1 MGGADVANKIIGLVL
16 SAIAGVISF
25 FLKRT
30 IDRVDQ
36 NEKAIAA
43 IRDGFAKRTEL
54 EKIEAY
60 SASAMS
66 KMEARMNERLDSID
80 SELKAVRTQY
90 ITKDEFVTQIAKLT
104 AQNDRIYDM
113 LFDLARKG
121 GA

>member
-1 MGGADVANKIIGLVL
+1 MDGSDVVSKIIGLVL

-54 EKIEAY
+54 ER
-60 SASAMS
+60 S
-66 KMEARMNERLDSID
+66 KPPAHPRWPRW
-80 SELKAVRTQY
+80 KR
-90 ITKDEFVTQIAKLT
+90 
-104 AQNDRIYDM
+104 
-113 LFDLARKG
+113 G
-121 GA
+121 

>member
-54 EKIEAY
+54 EKIEAS
-60 SASAMS
+60 SAS
-66 KMEARMNERLDSID
+66 
-80 SELKAVRTQY
+80 
-90 ITKDEFVTQIAKLT
+90 T
-104 AQNDRIYDM
+104 AS
-113 LFDLARKG
+113 
-121 GA
+121 

>member
-1 MGGADVANKIIGLVL
+1 MDQLLEFLREYTEFFEKMEQTQVEKLGLL
-16 SAIAGVISF
+16 MT
-25 FLKRT
+25 K
-30 IDRVDQ
+30 
-36 NEKAIAA
+36 K
-43 IRDGFAKRTEL
+43 L
-54 EKIEAY
+54 EKIEAS
-60 SASAMS
+60 SASAMA